1 MRNSGATQAN
11 NYWFLSFNANIT
23 NTTDATFAIYLDLDN
38 LVGSG
43 GITPPERDY
52 SVTTV
57 PEHQPEYV
65 IYVDMARGVINSA
78 NTWVFTWN
86 GTSWGYGQRFV
97 DIGGAVYN
105 TEDYIELKIP
115 NGVIGMNQDTSSA
128 SIMLFSVNISDGM
141 MQDTVPSDPQVPGNA
156 TLSRFTTVSERLNL
170 VYPLSAVTGDSSTLP
185 SLLPFYWD
193 WPTGSNASTP
203 FAGNVLQV
211 DLDKEYTPP
220 HEGNIQITSNTSHL
234 SENNVSLL
242 SDLAGDHL
250 YYWRVQPRYWLPGFQ
265 PVFGAWTEGWSF
277 RRIGL
282 IPQNLHTSISFGT
295 PTFNWDMAEGAQT
308 YRLQVATDPNFGSIV
323 IDIATPINSFT
334 PIDALNQGQYYWRV
348 QINRYADVSNDWSAV
363 QQLTLSLPTP
373 TGLMPDQT
381 VIQYAPTL
389 CWDPLVGYDNGEP
402 VFTAWKYH
410 VQVSNVA
417 DFTLIYDQAD
427 TFSNCWTP
435 TMGYSDGK
443 FYWRVALLDGNDHQG
458 YYSPSAT
465 FIKQY
470 PVTTLISP
478 ISESVPTTP
487 TFIWT
492 PVDGAG
498 TYVFETSQSP
508 SFFPIK
514 ESIETIN
521 TQYTPTIRYENDK
534 RYYWRVAIRDQSGN
548 QGPFANAN
556 FVIGFDNFLFLPLL
570 FR

>member
-1 MRNSGATQAN
+1 MAHGVVN
-11 NYWFLSFNANIT
+11 N
-23 NTTDATFAIYLDLDN
+23 
-38 LVGSG
+38 
-43 GITPPERDY
+43 
-52 SVTTV
+52 
-57 PEHQPEYV
+57 
-65 IYVDMARGVINSA
+65 A
-78 NTWVFTWN
+78 NTWVFAWN

-115 NGVIGMNQDTSSA
+115 NGVIGMNPDTSSA

-141 MQDTVPSDPQVPGNA
+141 LQDTVPSDPQVPGNA

-203 FAGNVLQV
+203 FAGNILQV

-220 HEGNIQITSNTSHL
+220 HEGDIQITSNTSHL

-242 SDLAGDHL
+242 TDLVGDHL

-277 RRIGL
+277 RRLGL
-282 IPQNLHTSISFGT
+282 IPLNLHTSISFGT

-308 YRLQVATDPNFGSIV
+308 YRFQVATDPNFGSIV
-323 IDIATPINSFT
+323 IDTATPINSFT
-334 PIDALNQGQYYWRV
+334 PTDTLNQGQYYWRV

-363 QQLTLSLPTP
+363 QQLTISLPTP

-381 VIQYAPTL
+381 VIQYAPSL
-389 CWDPLVGYDNGEP
+389 CWDPLVSYDNGEP

-410 VQVSNVA
+410 VQVSNDP
-417 DFTLIYDQAD
+417 DFNLIYDQAD

-435 TMGYSDGK
+435 TMGYSDGT

-458 YYSPSAT
+458 YYSLPAS

-498 TYVFETSQSP
+498 IYVFETSQSQ
-508 SFFPIK
+508 SFFPVK
-514 ESIETIN
+514 ETVETIN
-521 TQYTPTIRYENDK
+521 TQYTPTIRYETDK

-548 QGPFANAN
+548 QGPFANAS

-570 FR
+570 VR